1 MKTFGKTFLEID
13 KMAGLRMNDGNGTI
27 LSVRGWDEPHTPE
40 VQGALYS
47 QEDALIWEG
56 TLWTRDEIDRIF
68 QPQETD
74 GSPITYALRSGKLGV
89 PKIAGVIRLASSNGT
104 DFALQKC
111 DGGEAVQS
119 ILATTEREK
128 QIILKS
134 GIGSRILASILLD
147 EQKDNA
153 KLRRLDSLGK

>member
-27 LSVRGWDEPHTPE
+27 LSVRNWDNPHTPE

-47 QEDALIWEG
+47 QDALIWEG
-56 TLWTRDEIDRIF
+56 TLWTRDEINRIF

-74 GSPITYALRSGKLGV
+74 GSPITYARRSGKLGV
-89 PKIAGVIRLASSNGT
+89 PKIAGVLRLASSNGT

-111 DGGEAVQS
+111 DGGEAVQGV
-119 ILATTEREK
+119 LATIQGTK

-134 GIGSRILASILLD
+134 SIGPGTLASILLD
-147 EQKDNA
+147 EQRDDA
-153 KLRRLDSLGK
+153 KLRRLKTLGG